1 VNETEEQRDDR
12 IRAVLAESV
21 CDYAMYVAAERL
33 GEDPW
38 PISDAFYARLKTLDV
53 DDLCRAVAL
62 LLWDTG
68 TPKRMADRIVDQSQ
82 EWVTP

>member
-1 VNETEEQRDDR
+1 MNETEKERDDR

-21 CDYAMYVAAERL
+21 NDYAMYVAAERL

-38 PISDAFYARLKTLDV
+38 PISDAFYARLYALGEQ
-53 DDLCRAVAL
+53 DLARAVAL

-68 TPKRMADRIVDQSQ
+68 APKRMADRIVGQSQ